1 MIKTNYLFHFII
13 TGSMDNNINYL
24 KKNLN
29 FRKNSKLFDYMI
41 DVISQ
46 NISNIKNIIG
56 DHQSKYTSIDSV
68 DVSRIDKYVILN
80 TKNYKILK
88 KMHYIYNE
96 YSISAILRDIIEFFY
111 NGVVKY
117 GVDKFLRIISRK
129 LNITKIKNDL
139 RDRLTHILSISALKD
154 VIFRQI
160 IENLSFYV

>member
-96 YSISAILRDIIEFFY
+96 YSISSILRDIIAFFY
-111 NGVVKY
+111 NGLVKY
-117 GVDKFLRIISRK
+117 GVDNFLRMISK
-129 LNITKIKNDL
+129 ILKITRIKNDL
-139 RDRLTHILSISALKD
+139 KDRLTHILSISALKD

>member
-13 TGSMDNNINYL
+13 SGSINDNINYL

-29 FRKNSKLFDYMI
+29 FRKNSHLFDYMI
-41 DVISQ
+41 EVIS
-46 NISNIKNIIG
+46 KNFPNVKKIIG
-56 DHQSKYTSIDSV
+56 DHQSEYAPISITDLT
-68 DVSRIDKYVILN
+68 RIDKYVRLN
-80 TKNYKILK
+80 TKKYKLLK
-88 KMHYIYNE
+88 YWHYKYNE

-117 GVDKFLRIISRK
+117 GVEKYIRIISRK

-139 RDRLTHILSISALKD
+139 RNRLTHILSITAIKV
-154 VIFRQI
+154 VISQQI